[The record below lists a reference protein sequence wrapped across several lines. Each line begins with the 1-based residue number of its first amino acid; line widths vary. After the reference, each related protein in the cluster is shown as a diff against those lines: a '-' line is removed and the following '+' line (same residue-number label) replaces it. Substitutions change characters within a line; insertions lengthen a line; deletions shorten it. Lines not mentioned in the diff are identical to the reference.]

1 MRRTR
6 NAVYPLDIGGSNPS
20 LSALES
26 QNERS
31 MNEKRKIFTIPK
43 GYSKKDT
50 AERLKWLES
59 TTDFEYDANLENQPE
74 DLKGIIENHIGYMKI
89 PMAVAGPLKIEGKY
103 ANGEFYVPICTLE
116 GTLALSMTRGMIASH
131 RSGGIHVSHIKQELS
146 RAPVFIFD
154 DLKKSDHFRKWIDD
168 NFEKIKEIAE
178 STTNYG
184 KLLRID
190 QYPIQNFVIL
200 DFILDT
206 GNAAGQNMVTLAAK
220 NSCDYIKEKTGA
232 EFFLESG
239 FNSDKKASAR
249 NMIMGR
255 GHSVIAETTISH
267 SVIRSVLDADIENL
281 KKYQEIGPTTTRL
294 AGTEGCHLHVSNT
307 LTAIY
312 LATGQDTACVAEN
325 SIGHYQIEALENEVK
340 FRLTLPSLTV
350 GTVGGGT
357 RLKPQQQNLKLI
369 DCIDGDNASKK
380 LAEIICASAL
390 ALEISLFS
398 ALASHTFTKAH
409 MKYGR

>member
-1 MRRTR
+1 MKE
-6 NAVYPLDIGGSNPS
+6 NNKK
-20 LSALES
+20 
-26 QNERS
+26 
-31 MNEKRKIFTIPK
+31 MIPK
-43 GYSKKDT
+43 GYANEDT
-50 AERLKWLES
+50 DKRVDWLSDKIGFNYDTDLS
-59 TTDFEYDANLENQPE
+59 TTPE
-74 DLKGIIENHIGYMKI
+74 DLKGIIENHIGFMKI

-103 ANGEFYVPICTLE
+103 AKGEYYVPICTLE
-116 GTLALSMTRGMIASH
+116 GTLALSMTRGMIATH
-131 RSGGIHVSHIKQELS
+131 RCDGIRVSHIKQELS
-146 RAPVFIFD
+146 RAPVFTFD
-154 DLKKSDHFRKWIDD
+154 NLNKSADFMSWIDK
-168 NFEKIKEIAE
+168 NFKEIKSVAE
-178 STTNYG
+178 STTNHG

-190 QYPIQNFVIL
+190 QYPIQNYVIL

-220 NSCDYIKEKTGA
+220 TSCDYIKEKTGA

-255 GHSVIAETTISH
+255 GHSVIAETTISN
-267 SVIRSVLDADIENL
+267 SVIRSILDVDISNL

-294 AGTEGCHLHVSNT
+294 AGTEGCHLHISNA

-325 SIGHYQIEALENEVK
+325 SIGHYQIEPQENDVK
-340 FRLTLPSLTV
+340 FRLTLPSMTI

-357 RLKPQQQNLKLI
+357 RLSPQQQNLKLLGC
-369 DCIDGDNASKK
+369 DTGDTAARK

-398 ALASHTFTKAH
+398 ALASHTFTRAH

>member
-1 MRRTR
+1 MKE
-6 NAVYPLDIGGSNPS
+6 NNKK
-20 LSALES
+20 
-26 QNERS
+26 
-31 MNEKRKIFTIPK
+31 MIPK
-43 GYSKKDT
+43 GYASKDT
-50 AERLKWLES
+50 DKRLDWLSEKIGF
-59 TTDFEYDANLENQPE
+59 DYDSDLSITPE
-74 DLKGIIENHIGYMKI
+74 DLKGIIENHIGFMKI
-89 PMAVAGPLKIEGKY
+89 PMAVAGPLKIDGKY
-103 ANGEFYVPICTLE
+103 AKGEYYVPICTLE
-116 GTLALSMTRGMIASH
+116 GTLAISMTRGMIATH
-131 RSGGIHVSHIKQELS
+131 RCDGIRVSHIKQELS
-146 RAPVFIFD
+146 RAPVFTFD
-154 DLKKSDHFRKWIDD
+154 NLKKSADFMIWIDE
-168 NFEKIKEIAE
+168 NFSEIKSIAE

-190 QYPIQNFVIL
+190 KYPIQNYVIL

-232 EFFLESG
+232 QFFLESG

-255 GHSVIAETTISH
+255 GHSVIAETTISN
-267 SVIRSVLDADIENL
+267 SVIRSILDVDIANL

-294 AGTEGCHLHVSNT
+294 AGTEGCHLHISNA

-325 SIGHYQIEALENEVK
+325 SIGHYQIEPQENDVK
-340 FRLTLPSLTV
+340 FRLTLPSMTI

-357 RLKPQQQNLKLI
+357 RLSPQQQNLKLLGC
-369 DCIDGDNASKK
+369 DTGDTAARK

-398 ALASHTFTKAH
+398 ALASHTFTRAH

>member
-1 MRRTR
+1 
-6 NAVYPLDIGGSNPS
+6 
-20 LSALES
+20 
-26 QNERS
+26 

-50 AERLKWLES
+50 ADRLKWLQE
-59 TTDFEYDANLENQPE
+59 TTNFDYDDNLEDQPE
-74 DLKGIIENHIGYMKI
+74 SLKGIIENHIGYMKI
-89 PMAVAGPLKIEGKY
+89 PMAVAGPLKIEGKF

-131 RSGGIHVSHIKQELS
+131 RSGGIRTSHIKQELS

-154 DLKKSDHFRKWIDD
+154 DLKKSDQFMTWVDD
-168 NFEKIKEIAE
+168 NFKKIKDVAE

-220 NSCDYIKEKTGA
+220 NSCDFIKEKTGA

-267 SVIRSVLDADIENL
+267 SVIRSVLDAEIENL

-294 AGTEGCHLHVSNT
+294 AGTEGCHLHVSNA

-325 SIGHYQIEALENEVK
+325 SIGHYQIEPLDNEVK
-340 FRLTLPSLTV
+340 FRLTLPSLTI

-357 RLKPQQQNLKLI
+357 RLLPQQQNLKLI
-369 DCIDGDNASKK
+369 ECNEGDDASKK

>member
-1 MRRTR
+1 MKET
-6 NAVYPLDIGGSNPS
+6 NKK
-20 LSALES
+20 
-26 QNERS
+26 
-31 MNEKRKIFTIPK
+31 MIPK
-43 GYSKKDT
+43 GYANEDT
-50 AERLKWLES
+50 DKRLDWLSDKIGFNYDTDLS
-59 TTDFEYDANLENQPE
+59 TTPE
-74 DLKGIIENHIGYMKI
+74 DLKGIIENHIGFMKI

-103 ANGEFYVPICTLE
+103 ANGEYYVPICTLE
-116 GTLALSMTRGMIASH
+116 GTLALSMTRGMIATH
-131 RSGGIHVSHIKQELS
+131 RCDGIRVSHIKQELS
-146 RAPVFIFD
+146 RAPVFTFD
-154 DLKKSDHFRKWIDD
+154 NLNKSADFMSWIDK
-168 NFEKIKEIAE
+168 NFKEIKSVAE
-178 STTNYG
+178 STTNHG

-190 QYPIQNFVIL
+190 QYPIQNYVIL

-220 NSCDYIKEKTGA
+220 TSCDYIKEKTGA

-255 GHSVIAETTISH
+255 GHSVIAETTISN
-267 SVIRSVLDADIENL
+267 SVIRSILDVDISNL

-294 AGTEGCHLHVSNT
+294 AGTEGCHLHISNA

-325 SIGHYQIEALENEVK
+325 SIGHYQIEPQENDVK
-340 FRLTLPSLTV
+340 FRLTLPSMTI

-357 RLKPQQQNLKLI
+357 RLSPQQQNLKLLGC
-369 DCIDGDNASKK
+369 DTGDTAARK

-398 ALASHTFTKAH
+398 ALASHTFTRAH

>member
-1 MRRTR
+1 MR
-6 NAVYPLDIGGSNPS
+6 YIFIDIGGSNPS
-20 LSALES
+20 LSAS
-26 QNERS
+26 KT
-31 MNEKRKIFTIPK
+31 MKEKRKKFLIPN
-43 GYSKKDT
+43 GYSEKDT
-50 AERLKWLES
+50 DNRLDWLKE
-59 TTDFEYDANLENQPE
+59 TTGFDYSNDLENQPE
-74 DLKGIIENHIGYMKI
+74 DLKGIIENHIGFMKI
-89 PMAVAGPLKIEGKY
+89 PMAIAGPLKVHGKY
-103 ANGEFYVPICTLE
+103 ATDDFYVPICTLE
-116 GTLALSMTRGMIASH
+116 GTLALSMTRGMIATH
-131 RSGGIHVSHIKQELS
+131 RSGGINVSHVKQELS

-154 DLKKSDHFRKWIDD
+154 DLKKSAKFMEWIDE
-168 NFEKIKEIAE
+168 NFEKIKKVAE
-178 STTNYG
+178 STTNHG
-184 KLLRID
+184 KLLRVD
-190 QYPIQNFVIL
+190 QYPIQNFVVL

-220 NSCDYIKEKTGA
+220 NSCDFIKEKTGA

-255 GHSVIAETTISH
+255 GHSVIAEATISN
-267 SVIRSVLDADIENL
+267 SLIRSVLDVKIENL

-294 AGTEGCHLHVSNT
+294 AGTEGCHLHISNA

-325 SIGHYQIEALENEVK
+325 SIGHYQIEPLEDEVK

-357 RLKPQQQNLKLI
+357 RLLPQHQNLKLLGC
-369 DCIDGDNASKK
+369 DTGDDASKK
-380 LAEIICASAL
+380 FAEIICASAL
-390 ALEISLFS
+390 CLEISLFS
-398 ALASHTFTKAH
+398 AIASHTFTKAH